1 MLSKM
6 ATRIDDTVTVHAPID
21 RAWQVL
27 TNLSAFAACV
37 PGAELI
43 SSPEPR
49 TVLARFGG
57 YNASA
62 RVADRNDTTRTLR
75 LIGAARAAAGPSAAA
90 SLTLSLRARTDSA
103 TTLTLDGDIDLIDS
117 TIKSIPTAT
126 IRSFID
132 RLRARLEQPPEA
144 APVPPKA
151 TAVPSLATT
160 GTMPAYRPAPPAATP
175 TPARPATPI
184 ATPTIPPGAPT
195 KPKGET

>member
-1 MLSKM
+1 MLSRM

-21 RAWQVL
+21 QAWQVL

-49 TVLARFGG
+49 TVLARFGA

-62 RVADRNDTTRTLR
+62 RVADRNDTARTLR

-90 SLTLSLRARTDSA
+90 SLTLTLRPRTDGA

-126 IRSFID
+126 IRAFIE
-132 RLRARLEQPPEA
+132 RLRARLERAPEA
-144 APVPPKA
+144 APAPPKA

-160 GTMPAYRPAPPAATP
+160 GTMPAYRPVAP

-184 ATPTIPPGAPT
+184 ATPTIPPGAPQ